1 MALWPTLGS
10 THVRLLLQLLD
21 LAHLGFL
28 NVCARLF
35 MRQVAE
41 GTKVTKGQP
50 LAIFSAMKMETV
62 VAAPMPGTI
71 KCVGI
76 ACFIHFSSPAC
87 TTRCADP
94 SGCVLVREPSQ
105 SCSMCFLVLR
115 CALAGR

>member
-1 MALWPTLGS
+1 M
-10 THVRLLLQLLD
+10 R
-21 LAHLGFL
+21 
-28 NVCARLF
+28 ARACVSH
-35 MRQVAE
+35 QVAE
-41 GTKVTKGQP
+41 GAKVTKGQP

-71 KCVGI
+71 KCVSNAGYI
-76 ACFIHFSSPAC
+76 LFPLPTCAAL
-87 TTRCADP
+87 CADR